1 MSRTHTISLPKRVVD
16 ADKLAYFRW
25 GRVGGKVILTAD
37 SGEWQLLTE
46 ADFNTFISA
55 DSLHTDHPQYAA
67 MLAKGFVREGMDLDA
82 MSQKIRQRRRFLG
95 NGPHL
100 VCVITTLR
108 CNQSCKYCHASR
120 TSMDKVETDMSLDIA
135 KKAVDHAMQSP
146 SPISASN
153 TKAGAHCELRRHQ
166 VLC

>member
-37 SGEWQLLTE
+37 SGEWHLLTE
-46 ADFNTFISA
+46 ADFNTFISGQLTTRSSPICGHA
-55 DSLHTDHPQYAA
+55 GQGICPRRHGPRCHVPKNQATSPFSL
-67 MLAKGFVREGMDLDA
+67 KW
-82 MSQKIRQRRRFLG
+82 
-95 NGPHL
+95 PHL

-135 KKAVDHAMQSP
+135 KKTVDHAMQSP
-146 SPISASN
+146 SLS
-153 TKAGAHCELRRHQ
+153 L
-166 VLC
+166 L